1 MKNNI
6 ILSFLPGFLSSI
18 IAFFITPLIIKFA
31 YKIGIIDNPKKNK
44 HPKVIH
50 TYPVPRGGGLAI
62 YIAVITTAL
71 IFLPIDKHLIGILTG
86 ATIII
91 IMGILDDKYNLN
103 PYLRILIGFIAAAAP
118 IISGIGI
125 SFISNPIGGGIV
137 DLSNP
142 KINLLILGEE
152 RSIWLLSDL
161 FALFWIVFMMNILNM
176 GAKGVDGQL
185 SGVVAISAITIA
197 LLSLKFSAD
206 ITQWPV
212 ITLASITAGAF
223 IGFLPWHFYP
233 QKIMPSYGGAT
244 LAGYLLAVLSILSTT
259 KVGTLIVVLSVPLI
273 DTGYTVLRRI
283 LSGKSPVWGDRG
295 HLHHKLLD
303 FGWGKR
309 KVAIFY
315 WLITALLGILSL
327 YLNTK
332 SKLYTIIGIV
342 ILLGGMILW
351 LTYRLKPTKSK
362 KD

>member
-1 MKNNI
+1 MKNNFN
-6 ILSFLPGFLSSI
+6 LSFLPGLLSLIVAFLV
-18 IAFFITPLIIKFA
+18 TPFVIKLA

-50 TYPVPRGGGLAI
+50 TYPTPRGGGLAI
-62 YIAVITTAL
+62 YIAVIAISL
-71 IFLPIDKHLIGILTG
+71 VFLPLDKHLIGILIG

-103 PYLRILIGFIAAAAP
+103 PYLRIGIGFIAAAAP

-125 SFISNPIGGGIV
+125 AYISSPTGGII

-142 KINLLILGEE
+142 KINFLFFGEE

-185 SGVVAISAITIA
+185 SGVAAIAAITIA

-206 ITQWPV
+206 ITQWPI

-259 KVGTLIVVLSVPLI
+259 KVGTLVVVLSVPLI
-273 DTGYTVLRRI
+273 DTGYTILRRV

-295 HLHHKLLD
+295 HLHHRLLD
-303 FGWGKR
+303 LGWGKR
-309 KVAIFY
+309 RVAIFY
-315 WLITALLGILSL
+315 WIITAILGILSL
-327 YLNTK
+327 YLNTR

-342 ILLGGMILW
+342 ILLGGIILW
-351 LTYRLKPTKSK
+351 LTYRPKLTNLKKN
-362 KD
+362 

>member
-1 MKNNI
+1 MKNNFN
-6 ILSFLPGFLSSI
+6 LSFLPGLLSLIVAFLV
-18 IAFFITPLIIKFA
+18 TPFVIKLA
-31 YKIGIIDNPKKNK
+31 YKIGIIDNPQKNK
-44 HPKVIH
+44 HPKIIH
-50 TYPVPRGGGLAI
+50 TYPTPRGGGLAI
-62 YIAVITTAL
+62 YIAVITISL
-71 IFLPIDKHLIGILTG
+71 VFLPLDKHLIGILIG

-91 IMGILDDKYNLN
+91 MMGILDDKYNLN
-103 PYLRILIGFIAAAAP
+103 PYLRIAIGFIAAAAP

-125 SFISNPIGGGIV
+125 SYISNPAGGII

-142 KINLLILGEE
+142 KINFLFLGEE

-185 SGVVAISAITIA
+185 SGVAAIAAIIIA

-206 ITQWPV
+206 ITQWPI

-223 IGFLPWHFYP
+223 MGFLPWHLYP

-259 KVGTLIVVLSVPLI
+259 KVGTLVVVLSVPLI
-273 DTGYTVLRRI
+273 DTGYTILRRI

-295 HLHHKLLD
+295 HLHHRLLD
-303 FGWGKR
+303 LGWGKR
-309 KVAIFY
+309 RVAIFY
-315 WLITALLGILSL
+315 WIITAILGILSL
-327 YLNTK
+327 YLNTR

-342 ILLGGMILW
+342 ILLGGIILW
-351 LTYRLKPTKSK
+351 LTYRPKLTNLKKN
-362 KD
+362 

>member
-1 MKNNI
+1 MINNFNLAI
-6 ILSFLPGFLSSI
+6 LPGLLSLI
-18 IAFFITPLIIKFA
+18 LAFFVTPLVIKLA

-62 YIAVITTAL
+62 YIAVIAISL
-71 IFLPIDKHLIGILTG
+71 VFLPLDKHLIGILIG
-86 ATIII
+86 ATIIM

-103 PYLRILIGFIAAAAP
+103 PYLRIVLGFVAASAP
-118 IISGIGI
+118 IIAGIGI
-125 SFISNPIGGGIV
+125 SYISNPIGGII

-142 KINLLILGEE
+142 KINFSIFGEV
-152 RSIWLLSDL
+152 RSIWLLSDI
-161 FALFWIVFMMNILNM
+161 FALFWIVFMMNMLNM

-206 ITQWPV
+206 ITQWPI
-212 ITLASITAGAF
+212 ITLASIIAGAF

-259 KVGTLIVVLSVPLI
+259 KVGTLLVVLSVPLI
-273 DTGYTVLRRI
+273 DTGYTILRRI
-283 LSGKSPVWGDRG
+283 LAGKSPVWGDRE
-295 HLHHKLLD
+295 HLHHRLLD
-303 FGWGKR
+303 LGWGKR

-315 WLITALLGILSL
+315 WVITALLGILSL
-327 YLNTK
+327 YLNTR

-342 ILLGGMILW
+342 ILLGGIILW
-351 LTYRLKPTKSK
+351 LTYRPKSQNLKKN
-362 KD
+362 